1 MLVSNEPMKV
11 ADLQKLP
18 NQLMLNGAFAIEMVN
33 NSFSK
38 SNTNFYNAWTKVSSV
53 QIIITIII
61 KYIDMSSENYILLDF
76 TK

>member
-11 ADLQKLP
+11 ADLQKL
-18 NQLMLNGAFAIEMVN
+18 NVAFAIEMVN

-38 SNTNFYNAWTKVSSV
+38 SNTNFYKAWSKASSV

-61 KYIDMSSENYILLDF
+61 KYIDMSSKNYILLDF